1 MAGRIKT
8 TIITGFLGSGKTTFI
23 NRLLKDYPD
32 REFAVVENEFGEVS
46 VDTRLIRGVNASHL
60 FELKN
65 GCICCT
71 IVDEYELVLQ
81 ELAERFPSTQELLI
95 ETTGVADPAEVIAP
109 FYKSQVIRKL
119 FELQGIICMADA
131 RNHASHDIH
140 PLAVRQ
146 MAISDIICLTKENAL
161 SSDDLAS
168 YAGHL
173 QRLHPFSKIISSSS
187 APEPFSLYNFRE
199 HLPKRFIFQPSGMT
213 VLQQG
218 ITSKTLRIAG
228 PVVRSDF
235 EEWLAY
241 LLDVYKKQI
250 FRVKGM
256 MAFRNEPFEYIVQA
270 VGNNWEITEG
280 NIFSGEPEGVLVF
293 IGELDGVSLEGI

>member
-46 VDTRLIRGVNASHL
+46 VDTRLIRGVDASHL

-81 ELAERFPSTQELLI
+81 ELAERFPSAQELLI

-109 FYKSQVIRKL
+109 FYKSPVIREL
-119 FELQGIICMADA
+119 YELQGIICMADA
-131 RNHASHDIH
+131 RSHDSPALH
-140 PLAVRQ
+140 PLAVKQ
-146 MAISDIICLTKENAL
+146 MAISDIICITKGETL
-161 SSDDLAS
+161 STEELAV
-168 YAGHL
+168 YTGYL
-173 QRLHPFSKIISSSS
+173 KKLHPFSRIICYGD
-187 APEPFSLYNFRE
+187 APVPFPLHNYRE
-199 HLPKRFIFQPSGMT
+199 HLPQRFIFQPPGLT

-218 ITSKTLRIAG
+218 ITSTTLRFAG
-228 PVVRSDF
+228 PVSRSDF
-235 EEWLAY
+235 EERLSW
-241 LLDVYKKQI
+241 LLDVYNKKI
-250 FRVKGM
+250 FRVKGIM
-256 MAFRNEPFEYIVQA
+256 VFRNEPFEYIVQA

-280 NIFSGEPEGVLVF
+280 DILHGKQEGVLVF
-293 IGELDGVSLEGI
+293 IGELEGVSFEAL

>member
-46 VDTRLIRGVNASHL
+46 VDARLIRGVNASHL

-109 FYKSQVIRKL
+109 FYKSPVIREL
-119 FELQGIICMADA
+119 YDLQGIICMADA
-131 RNHASHDIH
+131 RNHASPALH
-140 PLAVRQ
+140 PLAVKQ
-146 MAISDIICLTKENAL
+146 MAISDIICLTKVEEL
-161 SSDDLAS
+161 SAEDLDVHTV
-168 YAGHL
+168 HL
-173 QRLHPFSKIISSSS
+173 QNLHPFSRIICS
-187 APEPFSLYNFRE
+187 AAAPVPFPLHNYRE
-199 HLPKRFIFQPSGMT
+199 HRPQRFMFQPSQMT
-213 VLQQG
+213 VQQLG
-218 ITSKTLRIAG
+218 ITSKTLRFTG
-228 PVVRSDF
+228 PVSRPDF
-235 EEWLAY
+235 EERLSW
-241 LLDVYKKQI
+241 LLDVYNKKI

-256 MAFRNEPFEYIVQA
+256 MTFRNEPFEYIVQA

-280 NIFSGEPEGVLVF
+280 DIFYGEPQGVLVF
-293 IGELDGVSLEGI
+293 IGELGGVSFEGF